1 MNIAALIDL
10 LPDTVKLDSIDF
22 QSVKMKDGKIG
33 TRVILDRILTETE
46 KQQMTSNHFRGLD
59 CIANIDMPRKLNVVI
74 FMLCKRGVKH
84 GIRKEKTRRC
94 KLLSYIP

>member
-10 LPDTVKLDSIDF
+10 LPDTVKLDTIDF

-33 TRVILDRILTETE
+33 TRVVLDRILTETE

-59 CIANIDMPRKLNVVI
+59 CIAQHRYAPEIKRSYFYVV
-74 FMLCKRGVKH
+74 
-84 GIRKEKTRRC
+84 
-94 KLLSYIP
+94 